1 MFHDTVG
8 GFIIIQHTGV
18 DKMIHCDE
26 CKYFRAM
33 TINPYMPRHSDTCLY
48 PKNLGTWKSADEPK
62 RGPSYIN
69 KRHVRMDTDECVYV
83 SRVTGQ
89 PVAEPFRY
97 GYFA

>member
-69 KRHVRMDTDECVYV
+69 KNCDCPWFEKSETLLKKDNEVIK
-83 SRVTGQ
+83 
-89 PVAEPFRY
+89 
-97 GYFA
+97 